1 MAKNGGEI
9 AIEGRGTGPIDAFVD
24 AMKRETGKDIKVYSY
39 SEHSVGV
46 GSDAAAIAFVE
57 TEVDGKR
64 LYGVGRNAN
73 IVTASLQAVT
83 CAVNRALRNGH

>member
-1 MAKNGGEI
+1 MAKDGGEI

-39 SEHSVGV
+39 SEHSVGM
-46 GSDAAAIAFVE
+46 GSDATAIAFVE
-57 TEVDGKR
+57 TEVDGRR
-64 LYGVGRNAN
+64 LYGVGRNSN

-83 CAVNRALRNGH
+83 CAVNRAIRNGH